1 MSFNRQ
7 HDFVFSISLDP
18 HYRETP
24 SYNVTIRRHYVPSL
38 RERETRI
45 QYVARLRKVAK
56 SLPRKFIDDSV
67 ADIGRRCQRLWDAK
81 GGHFQEGG
89 R

>member
-1 MSFNRQ
+1 MWKQVNRKMQ
-7 HDFVFSISLDP
+7 LQERKFPRSK
-18 HYRETP
+18 
-24 SYNVTIRRHYVPSL
+24 
-38 RERETRI
+38 RETRI

-67 ADIGRRCQRLWDAK
+67 ADMGRRCQRLWDAK